1 MYIYTNDTYI
11 ESGWW
16 GYQYLLYWSV
26 TWLISCDMNI
36 YIYICM
42 QSKLLAWACIANIK
56 ELRNMN
62 SGDQKYLYM
71 QITLRLWTSQDDLTD
86 TDTNDTDTNDTYI
99 QMMHERYE
107 ENLFANEIIH
117 SASKIV
123 WTRILSYFWLSCRS
137 CIK

>member
-1 MYIYTNDTYI
+1 
-11 ESGWW
+11 
-16 GYQYLLYWSV
+16 
-26 TWLISCDMNI
+26 
-36 YIYICM
+36 
-42 QSKLLAWACIANIK
+42 
-56 ELRNMN
+56 MN

-123 WTRILSYFWLSCRS
+123 WTRILSYF
-137 CIK
+137 